1 MVRKVDLD
9 LLEELDVPRA
19 DDPHEGEEAKGSK
32 RGWKWLTRKK
42 LIVTS
47 ILFSF
52 FCVIGVSLMIFPA
65 RDDSHID
72 AGKEFA
78 EVRSIQ
84 ENIETL
90 DNFIIDLTDER
101 GHYRV
106 LVCDITLVMN
116 PDKSISGNK
125 LDARKKAY
133 EALRNKGKY
142 ALISSKSYSIVRK
155 EMRDELDRLLGGGIR
170 EVYFTKFMLL

>member
-1 MVRKVDLD
+1 MVRKVDID

-19 DDPHEGEEAKGSK
+19 DDPHEGEEAEERK

-42 LIVTS
+42 LIVTA

-52 FCVIGVSLMIFPA
+52 FCVIGVSLLIFPA
-65 RDDSHID
+65 KNDSYID
-72 AGKEFA
+72 PAKEFA
-78 EVRSIQ
+78 EVRSVQ

-90 DNFIIDLTDER
+90 DNFIIDLTDEQGR
-101 GHYRV
+101 YRV

-133 EALRNKGKY
+133 DALRNKGKY
-142 ALISSKSYSIVRK
+142 ALTSSKSYGIVRK
-155 EMRDELDRLLGGGIR
+155 EMRDELDRLLGGGIK
-170 EVYFTKFMLL
+170 EVYFTKFILL